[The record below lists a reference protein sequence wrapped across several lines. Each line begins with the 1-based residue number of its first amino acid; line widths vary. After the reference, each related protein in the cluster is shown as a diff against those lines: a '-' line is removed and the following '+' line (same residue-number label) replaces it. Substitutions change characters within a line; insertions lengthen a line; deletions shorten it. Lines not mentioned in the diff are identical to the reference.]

1 MAALP
6 AFLKSEFDDRMLNAE
21 FRTMKLIAAIILPL
35 SFLIFSC
42 QNENENDLLSSV
54 TLQTLDHQNFSFKQ
68 ISSNKASV
76 ILFLQPECPFCNS
89 YGKTLKQL
97 DSVFKSKDVK
107 VYGVVAGKNFPD
119 SEIVA
124 YKNKFNLEFPFLLD
138 PDFVLTQQLKAT
150 ITPQAFLLN
159 QQGKTIYYGM
169 IDNWGYEIGKTRAH
183 ATEFYLT
190 DAVNAFLS
198 NKPIPIDSTK
208 AIGCYI
214 Q

>member
-1 MAALP
+1 
-6 AFLKSEFDDRMLNAE
+6 
-21 FRTMKLIAAIILPL
+21 MKLIEAIL
-35 SFLIFSC
+35 LISSLFVFSC
-42 QNENENDLLSSV
+42 QNENENTLISSI
-54 TLQTLDHQNFSFKQ
+54 TLQTVDHQDFSFKQ

-97 DSVFKSKDVK
+97 DSTFSSMDVK
-107 VYGVVAGKNFPD
+107 MYAVVAGKNFPD
-119 SEIVA
+119 SEIVE
-124 YKNKFNLEFPFLLD
+124 YKNKFNLGFPFLLD
-138 PDFVLTQQLKAT
+138 PEFVLTRQLKASV
-150 ITPQAFLLN
+150 TPQAFLFN
-159 QQGKTIYYGM
+159 GRGEKIYYGM